1 MADFK
6 AMTLEE
12 KLEIML
18 SNISDDYI
26 KIPGTFTHDLIKNY
40 ALAATTLEEKIER
53 LWGMF
58 NIYNLSGNDLERY
71 VFQRKGVKRKEANA
85 ATGVVTV
92 KGNGTVRE
100 GDLFETPGGVRFA
113 ATETKV
119 INISGDVKV
128 KAVTSGSIGN
138 VGANSITLIPVT
150 LQGITSVTNQ
160 NPTIDGYDIETDT
173 SLRERYLI
181 EVQKPATSG
190 NIYHYMQWAREVP
203 GVGDSKVFPLW
214 NGNNTVQVVVID
226 DNKAP
231 ASEELV
237 KRVQEYIDP
246 KGKSGETWGTGAGQ
260 APIGAYCTITS
271 ATAKNINVDVTV
283 VLNSS
288 YELQNVISDVKDK
301 IKQYLKDIA
310 FIKSAVSYSVLGSMI
325 LDIEG
330 ISEWT
335 ELSINGSHSNV
346 SIGEKE
352 VAVMGTVNVN
362 E

>member
-6 AMTLEE
+6 AMTLDE

-26 KIPGTFTHDLIKNY
+26 KIPGTFTYDMIKTY
-40 ALAATTLEEKIER
+40 ALAATTLEEKLER
-53 LWGMF
+53 LWSMF
-58 NIYNLSGNDLERY
+58 NIYNLSDEDLERY

-85 ATGVVTV
+85 ATGIVTV

-100 GDLFETPGGVRFA
+100 NDLFETPGGVRFA
-113 ATETKV
+113 AAETKV

-128 KAVTSGSIGN
+128 KAVIPGSAGN

-190 NIYHYMQWAREVP
+190 NIYHYMQWAREVS

-214 NGNNTVQVVVID
+214 DGNNTVQVVIID

-246 KGKSGETWGTGAGQ
+246 KGKNGETWGTGVGQ

-271 ATAKNINVDVTV
+271 ATAKNINVNVTV
-283 VLNSS
+283 VLNSG
-288 YELQNVISDVKDK
+288 YELQNVISEVKEK

-310 FIKSAVSYSVLGSMI
+310 FVKSAVSYSVLGSMI

-335 ELSINGSHSNV
+335 ELSINDSHSNV

-352 VAVMGTVNVN
+352 VAVIGTVNVN

>member
-26 KIPGTFTHDLIKNY
+26 KIPGTFTYDMIKTY

-53 LWGMF
+53 LWSMF
-58 NIYNLSGNDLERY
+58 NIYNLSDEDLERY

-85 ATGVVTV
+85 ATGIVTV

-100 GDLFETPGGVRFA
+100 NDLFETPGGVRFA
-113 ATETKV
+113 AAETKV

-128 KAVTSGSIGN
+128 KAVIPGSAGN

-190 NIYHYMQWAREVP
+190 NIYHYMQWAREVS

-214 NGNNTVQVVVID
+214 NGNNTVQVVIID

-246 KGKSGETWGTGAGQ
+246 KGKNGETWGTGVGQ

-271 ATAKNINVDVTV
+271 STAKNINVNVTV
-283 VLNSS
+283 VLNSG
-288 YELQNVISDVKDK
+288 YELQNVISEVKEK

-310 FIKSAVSYSVLGSMI
+310 FVKSAVSYSVLGSMI

-335 ELSINGSHSNV
+335 ELSINDSHSNV

-352 VAVMGTVNVN
+352 VAVIGTVNVN